1 MQKRSSV
8 IGGLL
13 MILIGLFFL
22 AMQLF
27 PTLAEQFNLARQWP
41 LIIVGMGGLFLI
53 SAVLGVPPLAIP
65 GSIISGIGGILYY
78 QNATGNWASW
88 AYVWTLIIGFVG
100 VGIVL
105 FSLLER
111 RDRTTLFA
119 GTRLIVIGLV
129 LFAVF
134 GAFFNG
140 LGQLGV
146 IGPAA
151 IMLLGVWLLLRSRWG
166 KVS

>member
-1 MQKRSSV
+1 MHKRSSV

-13 MILIGLFFL
+13 MILIGVFFL
-22 AMQLF
+22 IVEMFPALAVQL
-27 PTLAEQFNLARQWP
+27 NIARQWP
-41 LIIVGMGGLFLI
+41 LIIVGLGGLFLL
-53 SAVLGVPPLAIP
+53 SALLGAPPLAVP
-65 GSIISGIGGILYY
+65 GSIVTGIGGILYY

-100 VGIVL
+100 VGTII
-105 FSLLER
+105 FGLLER
-111 RDRTTLFA
+111 RDKTMLSSGSRMI
-119 GTRLIVIGLV
+119 LISLV

-140 LGQLGV
+140 LGQLGI

-151 IMLLGVWLLLRSRWG
+151 IMLLGLWLLLRGRRE
-166 KVS
+166 K